1 MALSACVLGR
11 REARPAGEEGTEL
24 AVDGVR
30 STCVSASSVASK
42 NVLVL
47 LMVPGAGC
55 VGTLV
60 RGDLRRVDMD
70 KRVL

>member
-1 MALSACVLGR
+1 M
-11 REARPAGEEGTEL
+11 
-24 AVDGVR
+24 VR